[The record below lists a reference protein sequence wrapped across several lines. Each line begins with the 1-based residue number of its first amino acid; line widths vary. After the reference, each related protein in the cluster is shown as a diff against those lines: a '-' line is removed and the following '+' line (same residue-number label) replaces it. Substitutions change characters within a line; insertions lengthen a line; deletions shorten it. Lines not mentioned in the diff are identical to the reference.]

1 MQQHSPRTQAIVA
14 VLRRGDRLLV
24 IKRAP
29 GVILPGYWTPPS
41 GRIEPG
47 ETHEQALVREVEEEL
62 GVKVT
67 PVAKVWEC
75 PTDDGEFLLHWWT
88 AELGSDEL
96 RLDPT
101 EVADARWVTGDEFLK
116 LEPTFAGD
124 RDFITHVLPTLAP
137 PARDLESE
145 GAERPLVEEAV
156 QGMSEREPVPV
167 PEEVLEGLEAV
178 RRYAGTDVLD
188 IATIRYLA
196 QERGRGALAVWVD
209 KHPQEYARGVL
220 DGFRMEE

>member
-1 MQQHSPRTQAIVA
+1 MKQHSPRTQAVVA

-47 ETHEQALVREVEEEL
+47 ETHEQALAREVEEEL

-67 PVAKVWEC
+67 PIAKVWEC

-88 AELGSDEL
+88 ADIDSDEL
-96 RLDPT
+96 CLDPT
-101 EVADARWVTGDEFLK
+101 EVEDARWVTCDEFLE
-116 LEPTFAGD
+116 LEPTFSGD

-137 PARDLESE
+137 SRSE
-145 GAERPLVEEAV
+145 PKE
-156 QGMSEREPVPV
+156 QEP
-167 PEEVLEGLEAV
+167 
-178 RRYAGTDVLD
+178 
-188 IATIRYLA
+188 
-196 QERGRGALAVWVD
+196 
-209 KHPQEYARGVL
+209 
-220 DGFRMEE
+220 